1 MKRLLVIIILALM
14 FIGMGLITYS
24 ENQIE
29 QQLPISQKTLYRVDS
44 GSSFNKVLVDLEQ
57 RDWLEHKFWLKLY
70 AKLNPQITGIKAG
83 TYQIPAN
90 ASLKQLFAILVSGAE
105 HQFSITFVEG
115 STFKEWLNQLA
126 ETQHIHFTLAD
137 MDREQILKLLTK
149 DYQHPEG
156 LFFPDTYSFTAGS
169 KDIDILKQAHQ
180 RMLKELADSWQN
192 KAKDLPYNNSY
203 EALIMASM
211 IEKETAQIDEQPLIA
226 AVFITRLAK
235 NMRLQTDPT
244 IIYGLGDRYTGDITY
259 ANMREKTAYN
269 TYRINGMPPTPI
281 AMPGKSAIEASL
293 HPANSKYLY
302 FVSKGNGEHYFS
314 TTLKEHNKAVDK
326 YIRGKK

>member
-1 MKRLLVIIILALM
+1 
-14 FIGMGLITYS
+14 MGLVAFS

-29 QQLPISQKTLYRVDS
+29 QQVPISQKTLYRVDV

-57 RDWLEHKFWLKLY
+57 RDWLENTFWLKLY
-70 AKLNPQITGIKAG
+70 AKLNPQITDIKAG

-90 ASLKQLFAILVSGAE
+90 VSVKQLFSLLVSGVE

-115 STFKEWLNQLA
+115 STFKELLNLLA
-126 ETQHIHFTLAD
+126 ETQHIRFTLAD
-137 MDREQILKLLTK
+137 MNRDQILNLLTQ

-180 RMLKELADSWQN
+180 RMLQELAESWQN
-192 KAKDLPYNNSY
+192 KAKDLPYNSAY

-211 IEKETAQIDEQPLIA
+211 VEKETAQIYEQPLIA
-226 AVFITRLAK
+226 AVFISRLAK

-259 ANMREKTAYN
+259 ANIREKTAYN
-269 TYRINGMPPTPI
+269 TYRIHGMPPTPI
-281 AMPGKSAIEASL
+281 SMPGKSAIEASL
-293 HPANSKYLY
+293 HPANSQYLY
-302 FVSKGNGEHYFS
+302 FVSKGNGEHHFS
-314 TTLKEHNKAVDK
+314 TTLKEHNRAVDK
-326 YIRGKK
+326 YIRGKN